1 MRSDAEDKKE
11 MRRGEAKK
19 EGGEEMRR
27 RGKVLG
33 AIHSFIKVGDESL
46 EGQVPNRARQG
57 GGAQQHGSHTHTY
70 LSKLTH
76 TQTMLHLGMCTQIA
90 HYSLK

>member
-1 MRSDAEDKKE
+1 
-11 MRRGEAKK
+11 
-19 EGGEEMRR
+19 MRR

-57 GGAQQHGSHTHTY
+57 WSAASWGSYTPLISIQTTSQYRHTHANDAISRY
-70 LSKLTH
+70 IYPN
-76 TQTMLHLGMCTQIA
+76 CT
-90 HYSLK
+90 

>member
-1 MRSDAEDKKE
+1 

-57 GGAQQHGSHTHTY
+57 WSAATWEPYTHFTIQATSQTATTHTHTNY
-70 LSKLTH
+70 AIS
-76 TQTMLHLGMCTQIA
+76 GYVYPNCT
-90 HYSLK
+90 L